1 MRVLL
6 TTQPGYGH
14 FRPLLPLARALVEAG
29 HDVRVGTSASFA
41 AVVEREGLVAAAVGL
56 DWLHGVEASIPP
68 DLRPPPATT
77 LAAHFANKFVRMT
90 AERLAIDA
98 VRLASQWTPDLIV
111 RETTEYGGSL
121 AAQVLGVP
129 SAALQVA
136 SPTLMSNELLAAVAV
151 ALDES
156 RARLGLRPDPDLN
169 ALRNEL
175 VVCFAPPA
183 LHDPAFGLPAR
194 FRSFHPGSAPAPSSA
209 SRALDGLGID
219 QPLVYATLGTVF
231 NDPEE
236 ELPFFP
242 AVLAGLRDAPVDVL
256 VVVGPNVD
264 PSSLGD
270 QRQGVRVVPYV
281 EQRAVL
287 DRCAVVICHG
297 GYGTLLDAID
307 AGVPVIVVPFGAD
320 QHLNAATVR
329 RLGIGI
335 VVDEESL
342 SPETIRGAVD
352 ELLEPSARQRAIVDA
367 LRRDWRSLPGPA
379 DAVAALVA
387 LTQD

>member
-1 MRVLL
+1 MPSLDSEVALRSVYALGAFTGSHIFALILGVTGMTGEYRYQTITPTLLVSPRRGRVVLAKMAAHVGVGL
-6 TTQPGYGH
+6 AYG
-14 FRPLLPLARALVEAG
+14 V
-29 HDVRVGTSASFA
+29 A
-41 AVVEREGLVAAAVGL
+41 AVVTALVVGAAVNSVRGYDLGL
-56 DWLHGVEASIPP
+56 GSG
-68 DLRPPPATT
+68 
-77 LAAHFANKFVRMT
+77 
-90 AERLAIDA
+90 RL
-98 VRLASQWTPDLIV
+98 W
-111 RETTEYGGSL
+111 GS
-121 AAQVLGVP
+121 
-129 SAALQVA
+129 
-136 SPTLMSNELLAAVAV
+136 MLLAAVAV

-209 SRALDGLGID
+209 SRALGGLGID

-231 NDPEE
+231 NDAEE

-342 SPETIRGAVD
+342 SQETIRGAVD